1 MLKKRKKGKKE
12 GEGKGKK
19 EEKGR
24 KKADELCHQLTEA
37 PAEFQ
42 HEDATE
48 YSKYIPLRR

>member
-1 MLKKRKKGKKE
+1 MLKKGKKE

-19 EEKGR
+19 EEKEGR
-24 KKADELCHQLTEA
+24 RLVNCAVSRQKA

-48 YSKYIPLRR
+48 YSKYIPLRH